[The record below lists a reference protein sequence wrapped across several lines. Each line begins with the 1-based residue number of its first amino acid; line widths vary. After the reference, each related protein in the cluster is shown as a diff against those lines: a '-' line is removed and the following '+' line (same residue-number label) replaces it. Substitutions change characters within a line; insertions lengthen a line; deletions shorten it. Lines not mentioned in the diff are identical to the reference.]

1 MNDVLL
7 VVVVLVALGFDFT
20 NGFHDTANA
29 VATSV
34 STRAL
39 SPRLAVLIAAI
50 ANLAGAFVTT
60 AVAKTVGKGIIDTGL
75 ANEKTV
81 LAALIGAIVWNLITW
96 RAGLPS
102 SSSHALIGGL
112 VGAAIAQSGLEGVQW
127 HGLVHSVAI
136 PAIAAPAIA
145 FAGAFLLLLAIYWLL
160 VWMNPGMANRT
171 FRLGQL
177 ASGTWV
183 AFTHGAN
190 DAQKTM
196 GVIAL
201 ALFEA
206 GHLSHFYIPNW
217 VIVSAGLAIAAGTY
231 VGGWRIMKTLG
242 QRVVN
247 MEPASGF
254 AAQITAGVTIYSA
267 TKLGYPLSTTHVI
280 SGSVLGSGAT
290 KRLSAVR
297 WGVAGNI
304 VTAWLLTIPAAG
316 LVAAALVLADPGDL
330 LAAALHFG
338 HAAGPQ
344 RRVHDRAAL
353 RHPLRRARLRAE
365 PDGARGQRDQRPR
378 PGHRHLL
385 GRPDHVRLQARVR
398 DGEGLP
404 RPARVRRVRGHPRE
418 PRLAQR
424 RLRPLRGHVRRAQL
438 GAAPR
443 RRDRRGR
450 RLDRARPRPRP
461 DRPRALPLDRGAVR
475 RRRRPE
481 DLRPPPPPAAGA
493 RHGPRAQRR
502 LRRRRLHRV
511 PAARGRRPRSL
522 GPQARAVCVA
532 AREPVRRQRRH
543 GLLDSACEARR
554 GPVTT

>member
-39 SPRLAVLIAAI
+39 SPRLAVLIAAV

-136 PAIAAPAIA
+136 PAVAAPAIA
-145 FAGAFLLLLAIYWLL
+145 FAAAFGLLLAIYWLL

-206 GHLSHFYIPNW
+206 GHLSHFYIPTW
-217 VIVSAGLAIAAGTY
+217 VIVAAGLAIAAGTY

-254 AAQITAGVTIYSA
+254 AAQITAGVTIYTA

-280 SGSVLGSGAT
+280 SGSVLGAGAT

-316 LVAAALVLADPGDL
+316 LVAAALYW
-330 LAAALHFG
+330 
-338 HAAGPQ
+338 
-344 RRVHDRAAL
+344 
-353 RHPLRRARLRAE
+353 
-365 PDGARGQRDQRPR
+365 
-378 PGHRHLL
+378 
-385 GRPDHVRLQARVR
+385 
-398 DGEGLP
+398 
-404 RPARVRRVRGHPRE
+404 
-418 PRLAQR
+418 
-424 RLRPLRGHVRRAQL
+424 
-438 GAAPR
+438 
-443 RRDRRGR
+443 
-450 RLDRARPRPRP
+450 
-461 DRPRALPLDRGAVR
+461 
-475 RRRRPE
+475 
-481 DLRPPPPPAAGA
+481 
-493 RHGPRAQRR
+493 
-502 LRRRRLHRV
+502 
-511 PAARGRRPRSL
+511 
-522 GPQARAVCVA
+522 
-532 AREPVRRQRRH
+532 PVQ
-543 GLLDSACEARR
+543 GIF
-554 GPVTT
+554 

>member
-1 MNDVLL
+1 
-7 VVVVLVALGFDFT
+7 VVVALGFDFT

-39 SPRLAVLIAAI
+39 SPRMAVLIAAI

-81 LAALIGAIVWNLITW
+81 LAALVGAIVWNLITW
-96 RAGLPS
+96 RLGLPS

-127 HGLVHSVAI
+127 HGLVHNVAI
-136 PAIAAPAIA
+136 PGVIAPAVA
-145 FAGAFLLLLAIYWLL
+145 FGGAFLLLLGIYWVF
-160 VWMNPGMANRT
+160 VWMTPGFANRT

-206 GHLSHFYIPNW
+206 GHISHFYIPTW

-231 VGGWRIMKTLG
+231 VGGWRIMRTLG
-242 QRVVN
+242 QRVFS
-247 MEPASGF
+247 MDPATGF
-254 AAQITAGVTIYSA
+254 AAQVTAGVTIYTA

-280 SGSVLGSGAT
+280 SGSVLGAGAT

-304 VTAWLLTIPAAG
+304 VTAWILTIPAAG
-316 LVAAALVLADPGDL
+316 IVAAALYWPI
-330 LAAALHFG
+330 
-338 HAAGPQ
+338 
-344 RRVHDRAAL
+344 
-353 RHPLRRARLRAE
+353 
-365 PDGARGQRDQRPR
+365 
-378 PGHRHLL
+378 
-385 GRPDHVRLQARVR
+385 QAIF
-398 DGEGLP
+398 
-404 RPARVRRVRGHPRE
+404 
-418 PRLAQR
+418 
-424 RLRPLRGHVRRAQL
+424 
-438 GAAPR
+438 
-443 RRDRRGR
+443 
-450 RLDRARPRPRP
+450 
-461 DRPRALPLDRGAVR
+461 
-475 RRRRPE
+475 
-481 DLRPPPPPAAGA
+481 
-493 RHGPRAQRR
+493 
-502 LRRRRLHRV
+502 
-511 PAARGRRPRSL
+511 
-522 GPQARAVCVA
+522 
-532 AREPVRRQRRH
+532 
-543 GLLDSACEARR
+543 
-554 GPVTT
+554 